1 MGDAHAKAQRLHRE
15 RVSHDVAQRLQHLRQ
30 AHVVA
35 RVDVLQVAQVVVP
48 TRPAKTREVN
58 VIVHPEVLERAERA
72 VVDGVPKAQLSREAP
87 LEVLIEN
94 RSVFPVGSLRGG
106 SEAEQFLGVEVLQQA
121 LVRWGGAVVELVDDD
136 HVETTRVDA
145 RKVECGEPLD

>member
-1 MGDAHAKAQRLHRE
+1 M
-15 RVSHDVAQRLQHLRQ
+15 
-30 AHVVA
+30 
-35 RVDVLQVAQVVVP
+35 P

-145 RKVECGEPLD
+145 RKVECGAPLD